1 MEHAHKIH
9 VLMRSAL
16 HETSAQDTIY
26 SNVLVNSKNIRS
38 CLVKLLNNLF
48 LVLK

>member
-26 SNVLVNSKNIRS
+26 SNGPINF
-38 CLVKLLNNLF
+38 KLPKILGP
-48 LVLK
+48 VW

>member
-26 SNVLVNSKNIRS
+26 SNELVNSKLPKI
-38 CLVKLLNNLF
+38 LGPF
-48 LVLK
+48 